1 MPMRTPIW
9 TAAILASSIAA
20 CATGPGGETVSSDT
34 PPSPPPPPVIAAEPA
49 PEAIVVTGAKR
60 DARADTEVSGTIA
73 ADELST
79 PLPLSEFETNPDAQ
93 AGLLTA
99 GDYDDVLNP
108 ELYKRYVDKML
119 QGELAGKDLPFI
131 DADRRISISV
141 IDSIGEPIP
150 LSKIALR
157 DANGSPMFPL
167 KTGADG
173 MAYLYPHYD
182 ALSEGMSITVSV
194 DGQPPLSRTLSS
206 QSLREGGAVEFQF
219 AGNAASVQQLDLL
232 LTLDATGS
240 MSDEMA
246 YLQVEL
252 VAILDR
258 LRDSHPQL
266 DIRAGFIVYRDKGDA
281 YIVRETAFTNS
292 LVDFK
297 AEFEKQSSQGGG
309 DFPEAMHDALA
320 AGLNFEWREEAIK
333 INLLVADAPPHDE
346 DISATWDSALIS
358 RSRGIHIAPIAA
370 SGVDKTAE
378 FLMRGMAQL
387 TASRYMFLTDD
398 SGIGNAHAEP
408 TVDCYVVT
416 RLDHLVLRVLED
428 LVMGTRIEPNKDE
441 VIRQTGD
448 YQNGKC
454 LLNPPE
460 TQ

>member
-1 MPMRTPIW
+1 M
-9 TAAILASSIAA
+9 
-20 CATGPGGETVSSDT
+20 V
-34 PPSPPPPPVIAAEPA
+34 AEPA

-60 DARADTEVSGTIA
+60 EARGDAEVSGAIFS
-73 ADELST
+73 DELSR
-79 PLPLSEFETNPDAQ
+79 PMPPSEPQADPEAQ

-119 QGELAGKDLPFI
+119 QGELAGKDLPFV
-131 DADRRISISV
+131 DADQRISISV
-141 IDSIGEPIP
+141 IDSAGDPMP
-150 LSKIALR
+150 LSKIALT

-167 KTGADG
+167 QTGADG

-182 ALSEGMSITVSV
+182 ALSEGMSVTVSV
-194 DGQPPLSRTLSS
+194 DGQPSLSRKLSS
-206 QSLREGGAVEFQF
+206 TSLQEGGAIEFQF
-219 AGNAASVQQLDLL
+219 AGYATSVQQLDLL

-258 LRDSHPQL
+258 LKDSHPQL

-281 YIVRETAFTNS
+281 YVMRETAFTNS
-292 LVDFK
+292 LADFK
-297 AEFEKQSSQGGG
+297 AEFEKQSAQGGG
-309 DFPEAMHDALA
+309 DFPEAMHDALS

-346 DISATWDSALIS
+346 DISASWDSALIS

-370 SGVDKTAE
+370 SGVDETAE

-387 TASRYMFLTDD
+387 TGSRYMFLTDD

-428 LVMGTRIEPNKDE
+428 LVTGTRIEPDKDE

-448 YQNGKC
+448 YRNGKC
-454 LLNPPE
+454 VLNSPE